1 MQLNESLQAWGNPEF
16 EAVFKRELAAVPV
29 DVLPLQQGMRQGGY
43 VLDELLTVTLL
54 STHAEADVIRVNAG
68 VFFSSIIPGCSCAD
82 DPTPVEPIN
91 EYCEVQVAID
101 RRTGEASARLSMA

>member
-1 MQLNESLQAWGNPEF
+1 MQLNESLQAWGDPEF

-29 DVLPLQQGMRQGGY
+29 DILPLQQGMRQGAY
-43 VLDELLTVTLL
+43 VLDEPLTVTLL

-101 RRTGEASARLSMA
+101 RRTGEASARLSEA